1 MTTDLK
7 TTQAN
12 PASAITPELD
22 ALISERV
29 EAHFAAQKA
38 KQAKRQKRMAIIA
51 TKGTLDMAYPPLIL
65 ASTAASLGY
74 EVGVFFTFYGLNILH
89 DKKRRK
95 LSVAPLG
102 NPAAP
107 PMPGLNMPV
116 PNLLGA
122 IPGMTRMGTVVMK
135 KIFKSHNVAT
145 IDELLDA
152 CIESGVRLMPCQMT
166 ADVFGYKQEQFHS
179 AAETG
184 CGAATFIRFAAE
196 ADISLFV

>member
-1 MTTDLK
+1 MSATVEISQTGA
-7 TTQAN
+7 T
-12 PASAITPELD
+12 PAISPELD

-29 EAHFAAQKA
+29 KAHLAAEKAAQP
-38 KQAKRQKRMAIIA
+38 KRQKRMAIIA

-89 DKKRRK
+89 DKRRRK

-107 PMPGLNMPV
+107 PIPGLNMPV
-116 PNLLGA
+116 PNLIGA

-152 CIESGVRLMPCQMT
+152 CVDSGVRLMPCQMT
-166 ADVFGYKQEQFHS
+166 ADVFGYKQEQFHP
-179 AAETG
+179 ATETG
-184 CGAATFIRFAAE
+184 CGAATFIRFAAD
-196 ADISLFV
+196 ADISLFI

>member
-1 MTTDLK
+1 MTAELQ
-7 TTQAN
+7 TTQVA
-12 PASAITPELD
+12 PGSAITPELD

-29 EAHFAAQKA
+29 AAHFAEQKA

-51 TKGTLDMAYPPLIL
+51 TKGTLDFAYPPLIL
-65 ASTAASLGY
+65 ASTAAALGY
-74 EVGVFFTFYGLNILH
+74 EVGIFFTFYGLNILH
-89 DKKRRK
+89 DKRRSK
-95 LSVAPLG
+95 LSVAPLA

-107 PMPGLNMPV
+107 PMPGLKMPV
-116 PNLLGA
+116 PNLVGA

-135 KIFKSHNVAT
+135 KLFKSHNVAT

-152 CIESGVRLMPCQMT
+152 CIDSGVRLMPCQMT
-166 ADVFGYKQEQFHS
+166 ADVFGYKQEQFHP

-196 ADISLFV
+196 ADISLFI